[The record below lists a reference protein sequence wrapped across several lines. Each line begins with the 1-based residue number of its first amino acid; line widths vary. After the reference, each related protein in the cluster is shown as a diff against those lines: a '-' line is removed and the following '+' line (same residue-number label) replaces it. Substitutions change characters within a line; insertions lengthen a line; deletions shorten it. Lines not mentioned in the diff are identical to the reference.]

1 MSQFGYAE
9 EPGENKARAD
19 IYAAAPPAPIPPGV
33 RRPRRGGA
41 VVDQHC
47 CVAPRLSCL
56 HEKQPRGVTTYETGL
71 TKEGLVPLAPSPFLF
86 YHHGCE

>member
-9 EPGENKARAD
+9 EPGENKARTD
-19 IYAAAPPAPIPPGV
+19 IYAVTPSALIPPGV
-33 RRPRRGGA
+33 WRPRRGRGA

-56 HEKQPRGVTTYETGL
+56 HEKQPRGVTMYETRL
-71 TKEGLVPLAPSPFLF
+71 TKEGLVLLVRPPHPFSSWM
-86 YHHGCE
+86 